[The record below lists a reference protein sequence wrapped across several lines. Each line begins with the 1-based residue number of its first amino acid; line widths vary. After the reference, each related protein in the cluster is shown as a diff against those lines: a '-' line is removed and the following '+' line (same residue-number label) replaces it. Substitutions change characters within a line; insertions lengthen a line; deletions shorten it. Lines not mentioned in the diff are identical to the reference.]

1 MKNIIPI
8 LLFFVTSLSYSQ
20 VPDKIVDFYELAAG
34 KSKGKTTSVF
44 VDDGVNKPRTAK
56 LPVQSPLGVI
66 KYFQNEGYKVEVRLM
81 PQNALEVK
89 YFLFLYKI
97 GKEQE

>member
-20 VPDKIVDFYELAAG
+20 DMIVEFDSLKTG
-34 KSKGKTTSVF
+34 QRKGDATEVEI
-44 VDDGVNKPRTAK
+44 DDGVNQLRFAK
-56 LPVQSPLGVI
+56 IPNLKTPLAVI
-66 KYFQNEGYKVEVRLM
+66 KYFQNQGYKIDTRLM
-81 PQNALEVK
+81 HQNAIEVK

-97 GKEQE
+97 GKGKE